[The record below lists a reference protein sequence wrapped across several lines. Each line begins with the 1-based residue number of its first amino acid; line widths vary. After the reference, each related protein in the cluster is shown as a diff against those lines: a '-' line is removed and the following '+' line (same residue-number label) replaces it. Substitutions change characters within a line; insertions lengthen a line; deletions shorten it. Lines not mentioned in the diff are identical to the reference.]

1 MIDGITLTS
10 RCEVSAGVAGTA
22 VTRATVASLDGVE
35 LSTRLSLD
43 ISRWPLSGDSTAKRD
58 DDVDH
63 MLAVVMEVAGVER
76 AVSKLAS
83 TVLLMLCMCDNSVR
97 SSVSRPGMK
106 LGADSNTITYN
117 KTT

>member
-1 MIDGITLTS
+1 MDDVTLTS
-10 RCEVSAGVAGTA
+10 RCEVSADVAGTA

-63 MLAVVMEVAGVER
+63 VLAVVMEVAGVER

-83 TVLLMLCMCDNSVR
+83 TVLLLWVRDNSVR
-97 SSVSRPGMK
+97 SSVSRPGVK
-106 LGADSNTITYN
+106 LGAGSGAVTCGGAA
-117 KTT
+117 